1 MKLIGEE
8 ENHRQNLQSLVVQ
21 FEDYTTCDIALTVCA
36 VHTMTTCWEHM
47 LNKPEQKWTD
57 DNGSLLRLQAVTTYT
72 YKFAIK
78 DNICIMHNKFQNK
91 IQAENLGRNN
101 TY

>member
-1 MKLIGEE
+1 VIQKEQTTGKITDCCKRLNNTNPVPYKTLIKQLYFSFYNAAKAMKLIGEE

-47 LNKPEQKWTD
+47 LNKPE
-57 DNGSLLRLQAVTTYT
+57 
-72 YKFAIK
+72 
-78 DNICIMHNKFQNK
+78 
-91 IQAENLGRNN
+91 
-101 TY
+101 